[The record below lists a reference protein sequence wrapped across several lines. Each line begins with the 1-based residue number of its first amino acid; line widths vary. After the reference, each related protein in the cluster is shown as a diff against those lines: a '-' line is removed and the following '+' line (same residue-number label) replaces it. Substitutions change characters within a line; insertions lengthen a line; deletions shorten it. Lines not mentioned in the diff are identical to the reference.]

1 MNKHPSEKLLSL
13 YVDGDLKG
21 SKARKIESHLGGCVQ
36 CRKYV
41 DEISSLKKLALN
53 LEQVE
58 VPPGMLAG
66 IKERIAADQPVASQQ
81 PKSAFAMWKGL
92 VLGAA
97 LSAAAAFIVLMP
109 HGDQAVPMV
118 NQIDTLTPRV
128 ELNLASDPLGPP
140 AGLASAQTVST
151 TVTPTKVDAMNGTG
165 LAAQTTSA
173 VQTVS
178 RDSILDASS
187 RGDRIFLSP
196 LTQDT
201 NSGYM
206 VQEDPDS
213 SPRID
218 VVPLRKHP
226 FAPQQKSDGVWCQPV
241 SQTFVSRK

>member
-13 YVDGDLKG
+13 YVDGDLK
-21 SKARKIESHLGGCVQ
+21 SSQARKIESHLGGCVQ

-41 DEISSLKKLALN
+41 DEISSLKNLASN

-66 IKERIAADQPVASQQ
+66 IKERIAVQQ
-81 PKSAFAMWKGL
+81 PKPAFALWKGL

-109 HGDQAVPMV
+109 HGDQPVPMV
-118 NQIDTLTPRV
+118 NQIDTLAPRL

-140 AGLASAQTVST
+140 VGLASAKTVST
-151 TVTPTKVDAMNGTG
+151 TVTPTKNDAE
-165 LAAQTTSA
+165 LAYQTATA

-178 RDSILDASS
+178 RDSILDASG
-187 RGDRIFLSP
+187 RGDRIFLVP
-196 LTQDT
+196 LAVDS

-206 VQEDPDS
+206 VKENPDS
-213 SPRID
+213 NPSID
-218 VVPLRKHP
+218 IVPLRKHP
-226 FAPQQKSDGVWCQPV
+226 FAPQQKNDRVWCQPV
-241 SQTFVSRK
+241 SQTFVSPK